1 MALALKLIT
10 FATSFLLTSL
20 LLSGLNIALEIYFM
34 GRTFFLL
41 VPQFLTF
48 RHKVRLPPVFE
59 KAVY

>member
-1 MALALKLIT
+1 MA
-10 FATSFLLTSL
+10 SFLLTSL

-48 RHKVRLPPVFE
+48 RHKVLVLSIFE
-59 KAVY
+59 KAMH